1 MFGRILIANRGEIA
15 LRIIRAARELGVQT
29 VCVYSEADADGPW
42 LDLADEKICIGKGPS
57 ADSYLRIDRI
67 ISAAEMTDSEAIH
80 PGYGFL
86 SENSHFVEVCRDC
99 EIEFIGPTPE
109 AMGRLGDK
117 ISCKRLAKK
126 AGTPVFPGT
135 DGEIEE
141 LDEAIEV
148 ANEIGYPVIVKASA
162 GGGGRGMR
170 VVHDV
175 SELKTAVTSAQQEA
189 IASFGNGA
197 VYLEKFLEKARHIE
211 VQVLGDKHGNAVHL
225 YNRDCTSQRRHQKLI
240 EEGPAPN
247 VDDAIRDQVCESA
260 AELIREA
267 KYSGAATVE
276 FLMNQEQEFFMLEVN
291 TRVQVEHPVTE
302 MFTGVDIVRESIRVA
317 AGEPLAWT
325 QDQIQINGHAIE
337 CRLNAE
343 DPDMNFMPQPGTIDT
358 WRTAGGPG
366 VRTDSHVIEG
376 YRIPPNYDS
385 MIGKLIVHGHD
396 RADAISRMRAALS
409 EMKIGPIKTTIPLHL
424 RLLNHQSFVSADFD
438 INWVERLLDGQEA

>member
-42 LDLADEKICIGKGPS
+42 LDLADEKVCIGKGPS

-86 SENSHFVEVCRDC
+86 SENAHFAEVCRDC

-117 ISCKRLAKK
+117 ISCKRLAKE

-141 LDEAIEV
+141 LDEAIEI
-148 ANEIGYPVIVKASA
+148 ANEIGFPVIVKASA

-175 SELKTAVTSAQQEA
+175 AELKAAVTSAQQEA

-197 VYLEKFLEKARHIE
+197 VYLEKFLDKARHIE

-247 VDDAIRDQVCESA
+247 VDEAIRDKVCESA
-260 AELIREA
+260 AELIRKA

-325 QDQIQINGHAIE
+325 QDQIKINGHAIE

-343 DPDMNFMPQPGTIDT
+343 DPDMNFMPQPGTIES
-358 WRTAGGPG
+358 WRPAGGPG
-366 VRTDSHVIEG
+366 VRLDSHVIEG

-396 RADAISRMRAALS
+396 RNDAISRMRSALS
-409 EMKIGPIKTTIPLHL
+409 EMKIAPIKTTIPLHQ
-424 RLLNHQSFVSADFD
+424 RLLEHPSFISADFD
-438 INWVERLLDGQEA
+438 INWVERLLDQ